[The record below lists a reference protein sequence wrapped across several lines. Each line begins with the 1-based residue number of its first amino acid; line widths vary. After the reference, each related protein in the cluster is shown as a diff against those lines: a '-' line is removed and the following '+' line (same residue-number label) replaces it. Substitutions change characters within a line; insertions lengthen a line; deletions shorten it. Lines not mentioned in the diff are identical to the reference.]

1 MYNLMQCVAS
11 GHTVVALAHLKPL
24 SEGKKLMT
32 VNVVIDNS
40 EQYRSVLHVSKT
52 NFFINKIITLS

>member
-40 EQYRSVLHVSKT
+40 EQYRSVLHVSK
-52 NFFINKIITLS
+52 NQFLYQ

>member
-11 GHTVVALAHLKPL
+11 GHTIVALAHLKPL

-40 EQYRSVLHVSKT
+40 EQYRSVLHV
-52 NFFINKIITLS
+52 

>member
-1 MYNLMQCVAS
+1 MQCVAS

-32 VNVVIDNS
+32 VNVVILDNS

>member
-32 VNVVIDNS
+32 VNVVILDNS
-40 EQYRSVLHVSKT
+40 EQYRSVLHVSK
-52 NFFINKIITLS
+52 NQFLYQ